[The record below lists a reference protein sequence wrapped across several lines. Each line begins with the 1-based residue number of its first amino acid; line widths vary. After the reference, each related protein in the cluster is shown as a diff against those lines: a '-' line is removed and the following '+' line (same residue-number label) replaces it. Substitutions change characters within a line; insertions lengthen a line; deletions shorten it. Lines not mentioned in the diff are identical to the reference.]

1 LTVLRKVA
9 ILGGAFDPVTEGH
22 IAIAQ
27 SVLNTNMFDEVWL
40 TPCFSHLYGKSM
52 MSADHRV
59 KMCGIATRV
68 DRRIRTCMYE
78 IANGLSGA
86 TYHFV
91 KQLLNEELADQFVV
105 GMDNANTFDK
115 WMNYQELEQM
125 IRFVVVPRNGVQKD
139 PDVTWYLKSPHV
151 YLVPDKP
158 LVECSSTYVR
168 EQLVKD
174 TSATFP
180 DSLKGCLDP
189 AVFDYIRK
197 NRLYEV

>member
-91 KQLLNEELADQFVV
+91 KQLLNEELADQFDFSIVV

-125 IRFVVVPRNGVQKD
+125 IRFVV
-139 PDVTWYLKSPHV
+139 
-151 YLVPDKP
+151 VPDKP